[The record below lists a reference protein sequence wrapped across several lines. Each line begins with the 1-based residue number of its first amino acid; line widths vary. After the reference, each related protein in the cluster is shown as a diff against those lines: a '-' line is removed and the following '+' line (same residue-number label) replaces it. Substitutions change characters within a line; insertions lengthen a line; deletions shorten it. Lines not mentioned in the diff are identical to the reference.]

1 MKISELPAEIRE
13 KALEYQRNETTIC
26 FDKDTD
32 ILERAFNWERT
43 NEKSGFWN
51 SWHEKETKSDP
62 IVESVINQFKQ
73 RSKVGIEKYGTTLH
87 ENNFDDFY
95 EHLKQELM
103 DAILY
108 LEKLKHDQKQY

>member
-43 NEKSGFWN
+43 NEKSGFWMR
-51 SWHEKETKSDP
+51 WHEKETKSDP
-62 IVESVINQFKQ
+62 IVESVISQFKQ
-73 RSKVGIEKYGTTLH
+73 RSKVGIKKYGTTLH

-108 LEKLKHDQKQY
+108 LEKLKTKKP